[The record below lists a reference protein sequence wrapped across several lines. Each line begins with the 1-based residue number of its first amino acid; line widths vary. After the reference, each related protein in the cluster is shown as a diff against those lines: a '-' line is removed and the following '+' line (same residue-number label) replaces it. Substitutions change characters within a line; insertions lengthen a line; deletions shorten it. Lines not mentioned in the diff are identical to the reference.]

1 MNKFEKKVTESQI
14 LEQPLAINHE
24 LEIVAK
30 GAGIAFSGKVIG
42 TGVKFITQ
50 VLIARL
56 LGSKLLGIYSL
67 GIVIHEVAALFSRI
81 GLLHGALR
89 YVSIHHGMEDSR
101 RLKGVLVYA
110 ICLPWL
116 GGLIIGTGLFLTSG
130 YVAREVFGKPE
141 LALVLRVFSIALPF
155 WASIIVTARS
165 TTGFQTTKY
174 LVYIKEYFQPLM
186 NLLLVVVLCSI
197 GLGLFGA
204 TLAWTLSVILG
215 LAIAIYFVGKI
226 FPPFLQKDVKP
237 VFEGKKLI
245 KYSLPL
251 VFGELLVFILFRVD
265 TLMLG
270 YFRSASEVG
279 VYHAL
284 SQTSLIVIIFYIS
297 FVNIF
302 APFIADLF
310 NKGEKEKMSQLF
322 KDVARWNFSL
332 TMPLFLIIIIGGQ
345 DILHLF
351 GPDFKIGW
359 IPLIILSAGQL
370 VSAGTGG
377 VSLMLVMSGH
387 QYLKVFGDFA
397 LVVTN
402 VSLNIFLIPKWGI
415 LGAAAATAISIA
427 GVSLLMVI
435 LVYRTLN
442 IHPYSW
448 SYLKAIGAGA
458 VAAIIG
464 FIILQSL
471 PSIHPI
477 PSLMFKAATMILAY
491 IALLCVMHFEE
502 SDKFILRKIRER
514 LIRL

>member
-50 VLIARL
+50 VFIARL

-251 VFGELLVFILFRVD
+251 VF
-265 TLMLG
+265 
-270 YFRSASEVG
+270 
-279 VYHAL
+279 
-284 SQTSLIVIIFYIS
+284 
-297 FVNIF
+297 
-302 APFIADLF
+302 
-310 NKGEKEKMSQLF
+310 
-322 KDVARWNFSL
+322 
-332 TMPLFLIIIIGGQ
+332 
-345 DILHLF
+345 
-351 GPDFKIGW
+351 
-359 IPLIILSAGQL
+359 
-370 VSAGTGG
+370 
-377 VSLMLVMSGH
+377 
-387 QYLKVFGDFA
+387 
-397 LVVTN
+397 
-402 VSLNIFLIPKWGI
+402 
-415 LGAAAATAISIA
+415 
-427 GVSLLMVI
+427 
-435 LVYRTLN
+435 
-442 IHPYSW
+442 
-448 SYLKAIGAGA
+448 
-458 VAAIIG
+458 
-464 FIILQSL
+464 
-471 PSIHPI
+471 
-477 PSLMFKAATMILAY
+477 
-491 IALLCVMHFEE
+491 
-502 SDKFILRKIRER
+502 
-514 LIRL
+514 